1 MIYHLLTESEPFSEH
16 AGGALSRWTANVLRG
31 DDNSV
36 VVCPWADSSWNF
48 APSRVWQLPGLR
60 EHSKYFQ
67 RLRYHTALRVRL
79 WQLRQ
84 VFRPLVAS
92 LHQGDVIYI
101 HNRPEFAL
109 ALRSGCTRKRA
120 DLVLHMQNSHL
131 RFVPPRF
138 GKELNLDAIVFCSEY
153 LQKEVLDFTIKTA
166 KSEVIPNGADESCF
180 FPAAQAAD
188 APTNLVA
195 LFVGRLIPEKGVH
208 VFVDA
213 LRILLASGVSV
224 TGRIVGSPSFGTRES
239 SQYVDR
245 LKQTAPSNVEF
256 VDYVS
261 GSALANEFRK
271 AHIFCCP
278 STWNEP
284 FGMVNVEAM
293 ATALPVVA
301 TAVGGIPEIFSDGGG
316 ILIPNHSPVDLAAA
330 IESLVKDSK
339 KRHQLAAE
347 AYRTFQKRYRWQQ
360 IRSQYQDLIDSLSQ
374 PTGETTSAFARQRAP
389 ALQAN

>member
-48 APSRVWQLPGLR
+48 PPSRIWQLPGLR
-60 EHSKYFQ
+60 EHSKYF
-67 RLRYHTALRVRL
+67 RWLRYHTALSFRL
-79 WQLRQ
+79 LRLKHI
-84 VFRPLVAS
+84 FRPLVVR
-92 LHQGDVIYI
+92 LRQDDVIYI

-109 ALRSGCTRKRA
+109 ALRTACVRKQA
-120 DLVLHMQNSHL
+120 SLVLHMQNSHL
-131 RFVPPRF
+131 RFVPKRF
-138 GKELNLDAIVFCSEY
+138 GKELNLDAIVFCSAY
-153 LQKEVLDFTIKTA
+153 LQKEKLEFTVNTRR
-166 KSEVIPNGADESCF
+166 SEVIPNGADESCF
-180 FPAAQAAD
+180 FPGIQIED
-188 APTNLVA
+188 ATVRPIA

-213 LRILLASGVSV
+213 MQILQTNGIPV
-224 TGRIVGSPSFGTRES
+224 TGRIVGSPGFGTQES
-239 SQYVDR
+239 SPYAER
-245 LKQTAPSNVEF
+245 LKRTAPSNVEF

-261 GSALANEFRK
+261 GIGLGNEFRK

-293 ATALPVVA
+293 ASALPVVA

-316 ILIPNHSPVDLAAA
+316 ILIPNNSPDDLAAA
-330 IESLVKDSK
+330 IASLVIEPNKH
-339 KRHQLAAE
+339 RQLASE
-347 AYRTFQKRYRWQQ
+347 AYRAFQKRYRWQK
-360 IRSQYQDLIDSLSQ
+360 IRSQYQELIESVAR
-374 PTGETTSAFARQRAP
+374 PTGEKARVLVQQRA
-389 ALQAN
+389 AAMQAN